1 MRAGAVSAWLT
12 ATSPVARMVPGPRAS
27 QGQSLAWSPRCRP
40 LQRTVSPT
48 VTPTCLC
55 LAFGALGVGSPTLT
69 APCTPGSLR
78 QAWPL
83 PCTLRLVL
91 SACRHPPPLPRPSS
105 STTVPRGREGG
116 AISDAISPL
125 RGELGL
131 CASPWLCPWHGVM
144 RVMGLPLTSGS
155 ALDPSFYPSPHLWL
169 QARRQEEGRGCLPHG
184 RSLALWPRPAWM
196 PPLLSTLSS
205 RVTTVTPVMTT
216 WAKRKPW
223 RPRQVL
229 GPSPHREHGND
240 GLGPGRRGGR
250 SASQPWG
257 LRPFKHTSP
266 SLAGGRAG
274 TTPASPALGTLLTW
288 SGTTHGALREP
299 RRASPPF
306 GSGPGQARPPR
317 ETDSLVTTPRAG
329 WCLSVTRC
337 SQGPLPGG
345 VGCVPAAGSG
355 SPGVTATRG
364 RRGTSPAP
372 SACPALAPISITHI
386 PTTPPG
392 PGAVCGWPR
401 RARPVLLDH
410 REESGPLERVRIKR
424 FQSSCDK
431 TRAGVGVGP

>member
-1 MRAGAVSAWLT
+1 MRAGAVSARLT

-83 PCTLRLVL
+83 PCTLRLAL
-91 SACRHPPPLPRPSS
+91 SACRRPPPLPRPSS
-105 STTVPRGREGG
+105 STTVPGGREGG
-116 AISDAISPL
+116 AISDVISPSR
-125 RGELGL
+125 RGLGL
-131 CASPWLCPWHGVM
+131 CASPWLCPWHGVV

-184 RSLALWPRPAWM
+184 RSLALWPRPAWV

-205 RVTTVTPVMTT
+205 RVTTVTPVMMTR
-216 WAKRKPW
+216 AKRKPW

-288 SGTTHGALREP
+288 SRTTHGALREP

-306 GSGPGQARPPR
+306 GSDPSQARPPR
-317 ETDSLVTTPRAG
+317 R
-329 WCLSVTRC
+329 
-337 SQGPLPGG
+337 Q
-345 VGCVPAAGSG
+345 
-355 SPGVTATRG
+355 TA
-364 RRGTSPAP
+364 S
-372 SACPALAPISITHI
+372 
-386 PTTPPG
+386 
-392 PGAVCGWPR
+392 
-401 RARPVLLDH
+401 
-410 REESGPLERVRIKR
+410 
-424 FQSSCDK
+424 
-431 TRAGVGVGP
+431 